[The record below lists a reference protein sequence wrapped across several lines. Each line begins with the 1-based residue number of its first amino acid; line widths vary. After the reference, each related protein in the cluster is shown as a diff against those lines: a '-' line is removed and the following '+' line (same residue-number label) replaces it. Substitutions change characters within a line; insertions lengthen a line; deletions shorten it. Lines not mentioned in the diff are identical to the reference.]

1 LAAAIP
7 PAIVDGMAKT
17 AAALIIGNE
26 ILTGKVAEQNVY
38 VMARELFALGVE
50 LRRIVVCPDE
60 IPTIVRDLCELKG
73 SHDIV
78 ITSGGVGPTHDD
90 VTIKAVA
97 TAFEQPVVR
106 ALPYETMLRAH
117 YGERLTEMH
126 LRMADVPQGARLVTT
141 PEMPWP
147 TVAMGNVYVLPGVPQ
162 IFRAKMAI
170 LREELKGSGAF
181 FSRVAYVALDEP
193 ALAPLLDRL
202 AMDHPQVNIGSYLHW
217 GDDADYRTKLTI
229 DGRSAELVQR
239 CFEDMLAGIPAERL
253 VRKE

>member
-1 LAAAIP
+1 
-7 PAIVDGMAKT
+7 MAKT

-38 VMARELFALGVE
+38 VMAKELFGLGVE
-50 LRRIVVCPDE
+50 LRRVVVCADE
-60 IPTIVRDLCELKG
+60 VDTIARDLRELKA

-90 VTIKAVA
+90 VTIRAVA
-97 TAFEQPVVR
+97 QAFDRNVVR
-106 ALPYETMLRAH
+106 ALPYESLLRDY

-126 LRMADVPQGARLVTT
+126 LRMADVPEGSRLLAT
-141 PEMPWP
+141 PEMRWP
-147 TVAMGNVYVLPGVPQ
+147 TIAVDNVYVLPGVPQ

-181 FSRVAYVALDEP
+181 FSRAVYVGLDEP
-193 ALAPLLDRL
+193 TLAPLLDTL
-202 AMDHPQVNIGSYLHW
+202 AAAHPNVNIGSYLYW

-229 DGRSAELVQR
+229 DGRSAELVEL
-239 CFEDMLAGIPAERL
+239 CFSAMVAGIPEGRL
-253 VRKE
+253 VRVE

>member
-1 LAAAIP
+1 
-7 PAIVDGMAKT
+7 MAKT

-26 ILTGKVAEQNVY
+26 ILTGKVAEQNVF

-50 LRRIVVCPDE
+50 LRRVVVCPDE
-60 IPTIVRDLCELKG
+60 IPIITRDLRELKA

-97 TAFEQPVVR
+97 AAFDQKVVR
-106 ALPYETMLRAH
+106 AVPYEALLREY

-126 LRMADVPQGARLVTT
+126 LRMADVPEGARLLAT
-141 PEMPWP
+141 PELRWP
-147 TVAMGNVYVLPGVPQ
+147 TVAVDNVFVIPGVPQ

-181 FSRVAYVALDEP
+181 FSHAVYVSLDEP
-193 ALAPLLDRL
+193 TLAPLLDRL
-202 AMDHPQVNIGSYLHW
+202 ADAHPEVNIGSYLHW

-229 DGRSAELVQR
+229 DGRAEEAVAR
-239 CFEDMLAGIPAERL
+239 CFEEMVAGIPPDKL
-253 VRKE
+253 VRVE

>member
-1 LAAAIP
+1 
-7 PAIVDGMAKT
+7 MAKT

-26 ILTGKVAEQNVY
+26 ILTGKVAEQNIF

-60 IPTIVRDLCELKG
+60 IPTIVKELRELKAN
-73 SHDIV
+73 HDIV

-97 TAFEQPVVR
+97 AAFDQKVVR
-106 ALPYETMLRAH
+106 ALPYEALLREY
-117 YGERLTEMH
+117 YGERLTDMH
-126 LRMADVPQGARLVTT
+126 LRMADVPEGARLLAT
-141 PEMPWP
+141 PELRWP
-147 TVAMGNVYVLPGVPQ
+147 TVAVDNVYVMPGVPQ

-181 FSRVAYVALDEP
+181 FSHAVYVALDEP
-193 ALAPLLDRL
+193 TLAPLLDRL
-202 AMDHPQVNIGSYLHW
+202 AAAHPGVNIGSYLHW

-229 DGRSAELVQR
+229 DGRSAELVER
-239 CFEDMLAGIPAERL
+239 CYEDMLAGIPEGRL
-253 VRKE
+253 VRSD